1 MRRKISGV
9 LALLLATNLF
19 SGSLAGVAMPNIK
32 LSALSKTAI
41 AAALPDQAG
50 ITEISPMDGE
60 KGVPLNA
67 KLKIKFAKK
76 IRFVEADITVTG
88 SEGSSDTISLKPAEG
103 VVQEFEEIT
112 LTPPSLSNGVEYTVT
127 IPEKTFLE
135 VDTNNPLP
143 EIQWSFTTVSLGNT
157 APVLNSVSPTGQP
170 VPLISGNLVLSM
182 TFSEAVEAGTGS
194 IKINR
199 VSDNQTVE
207 TIPAVASVITPQT
220 DGKSLVE
227 FTAKKLSAGER
238 YYVLVD
244 KQAFKDTDWTPYQGI
259 SDANQWTFTVKGS
272 PVRVTQ
278 YAPTTTGVSPLTTLT
293 INFSRNVYPVNG
305 NILIKKG
312 SQTEQTISVTSPEV
326 TGGDSKMI
334 TITPK
339 KALTPNTVYTIE
351 VPAGAFEDSDGNR
364 LLNSAGNNFPGNV
377 LTWTFTTG
385 TTASTTL
392 SIVSVSPR
400 DQSVNNAVTST
411 LKATFNKEI
420 DYLSN
425 SDGVRLYKQGVNTP
439 VTTTVNVNPSNKKEL
454 IITPS
459 NLDAGATY
467 LDAGATYY
475 VDIDP
480 GVITD
485 LSSPGSVFA
494 GLKGTISWTF
504 QTVAADKTAPVLQ
517 NATMYSNSTI
527 RLQYNETLDS
537 SVSLLTSSFTVT
549 VNGETRKLSSASVSG
564 DSVYVTLETG
574 VAVGQKVTISYVG
587 NSVRPIRDVA
597 GNNAATFSKEVT
609 NSIDSVLP
617 KPTDGYVSGSTLTLY
632 FSDSLKSV
640 SSYAYQQFS
649 VTADGYSKGINGISQ
664 SGRIV
669 TLYLSSSVSNGEV
682 VKVSYSPGSY
692 PLQDSRGQNIAA
704 FSDYYVRNSYD
715 TKPPEV
721 TNIEGSGNK
730 IVLTYNEALRTTSI
744 PMKSQFSVLVNN
756 SPIYVTNV
764 EIKEDQV
771 ILTLASSFTQT
782 QNVTLSYV
790 SGVGGIADLN
800 GNLAGYIDLRP
811 VSYGLVMEG
820 IRSAI
825 VRGDTITVT
834 FNGGLMP
841 ISNLSISQFYV
852 AVDLN
857 NRTIQSAS
865 ISGDTLTI
873 KLSSPVT
880 KSQTVKLS
888 YMEGATPLYQ
898 STGTKVKGF
907 SDLTLQNLTDTET
920 STGTTNGVPSYLTAL
935 STSDFGKSGYVLGTN
950 SATTSSSR
958 LTNGTIVNKYTLD
971 SAKVAETL
979 KYFSNSNVSNR
990 MLVFEVPSTEKAA
1003 QVVIPMSGFME
1014 YYNSGKT
1021 GSLAVRYGST
1031 LFELPIE
1038 KIPFS
1043 ELYQSLMVSSIN
1055 SANLF
1060 IQLEPVSKNQLPR
1073 PTTAAGINISSIA
1086 DPIQIS
1092 VSATNASGAQS
1103 SGSLDFTGQLHY
1115 RAAGQASAAAQA
1127 SLVQYDTTSGALS
1140 HVPSKVTS
1148 SGANLLFDGTITGN
1162 TTIGPA
1168 LGYSYFS
1175 DTTTHWAKNDILEL
1189 ANKLIVEPR
1198 SNSGTNFEPN
1208 KNITRAEFA
1217 VFIAKG
1223 LGLAGDEASARR
1235 FPDVSSGTTAAYIG
1249 AAAKAGIINGNA
1261 DGTFKPNSN
1270 ITREQMALMMVR
1282 AMEYAG
1288 YNTSMN
1294 GASTAT
1300 LTKFKDAA
1308 KIQSKETVAKAVK
1321 EGIIQGVTTNTFQ
1334 PQGNA
1339 TRAQAAVMLKRVL
1352 DKLNYI

>member
-1 MRRKISGV
+1 MKR
-9 LALLLATNLF
+9 T
-19 SGSLAGVAMPNIK
+19 SLGRK
-32 LSALSKTAI
+32 LSIGLVVVLLVNLMYGMMGAQAAGTFQVSLKQPLNGAKGVSVDTSQVQLEFGRDVKMAGGTIEVRNSADSTVIATEVITLQSFAI
-41 AAALPDQAG
+41 SRYDINLPTPLDYNTTYQITGDAG
-50 ITEISPMDGE
+50 I
-60 KGVPLNA
+60 
-67 KLKIKFAKK
+67 
-76 IRFVEADITVTG
+76 FVDANDSTNVSEAIN
-88 SEGSSDTISLKPAEG
+88 L
-103 VVQEFEEIT
+103 
-112 LTPPSLSNGVEYTVT
+112 
-127 IPEKTFLE
+127 
-135 VDTNNPLP
+135 
-143 EIQWSFTTVSLGNT
+143 SFTTLSAAGSTNPTYLPVSL
-157 APVLNSVSPTGQP
+157 SPGKGQT
-170 VPLISGNLVLSM
+170 VIGTSTLLSI
-182 TFSEAVEAGTGS
+182 TFDKAILKGTGNIYVKRASNNQS
-194 IKINR
+194 IATIA
-199 VSDNQTVE
+199 VSQPEVTVSGS
-207 TIPAVASVITPQT
+207 TAS
-220 DGKSLVE
+220 
-227 FTAKKLSAGER
+227 FTVNKLTAGER
-238 YYVLVD
+238 YYILID
-244 KQAFKDTDWTPYQGI
+244 SGAFKDIDDHPFAGI
-259 SDANQWTFTVKGS
+259 SSASDWYFNVQGTPVAWSSTVPANN
-272 PVRVTQ
+272 
-278 YAPTTTGVSPLTTLT
+278 ATGVPVTGT
-293 INFSRNVYPVNG
+293 IQLNFTRPVYP
-305 NILIKKG
+305 IAG
-312 SQTEQTISVTSPEV
+312 SIRLELNNASGTLVKEYSVTSADV
-326 TGGDSKMI
+326 SGGGTSNI
-334 TITPK
+334 T
-339 KALTPNTVYTIE
+339 LTLPTLSYNTSYTVK
-351 VPAGAFEDSDGNR
+351 VPAGLFEDSDHNI
-364 LLNSAGNNFPGNV
+364 
-377 LTWTFTTG
+377 LTTARNWSFTTG
-385 TTASTTL
+385 SSSSTTL
-392 SIVSVSPR
+392 VPTFSPADR
-400 DQSVNNAVTST
+400 STNNAVTVT
-411 LKATFNKEI
+411 PTIKFNRTIQLNNASGIK
-420 DYLSN
+420 
-425 SDGVRLYKQGVNTP
+425 LYKQGSATQVGAD
-439 VTTTVNVNPSNKKEL
+439 VSLSSDNKQV
-454 IITPS
+454 IIKPDS
-459 NLDAGATY
+459 KLQEAS
-467 LDAGATYY
+467 TYY
-475 VDIDP
+475 VDIANGAISDYATGANYP
-480 GVITD
+480 GISGVT
-485 LSSPGSVFA
+485 
-494 GLKGTISWTF
+494 SWTF
-504 QTVAADKTAPVLQ
+504 QTVSADKTAPVLQ
-517 NATMYSNSTI
+517 SATMYSNSTI
-527 RLQYNETLDS
+527 RLQYNEALDS
-537 SVSLLTSSFTVT
+537 SVSLLTSSFSVT
-549 VNGETRKLSSASVSG
+549 VNGETRRLSSAHVSG

-574 VAVGQKVTISYVG
+574 VAVGQKIMISYSG

-609 NSIDSVLP
+609 NSINSVLP
-617 KPTDGYVSGSTLTLY
+617 KPSEGFVSGSTLTLY
-632 FSDSLKSV
+632 FSDDLKSV
-640 SSYAYQQFS
+640 SSNAYRQFS
-649 VTADGYSKGINGISQ
+649 VTADGRSKGIKSISQ
-664 SGRIV
+664 SGSIV

-692 PLQDSRGQNIAA
+692 PLQDIRGQNIAA
-704 FSDYYVRNSYD
+704 FSDYYVQNTND
-715 TKPPEV
+715 TKPPEIKS
-721 TNIEGSGNK
+721 IEGSGNK
-730 IVLTYNEALRTTSI
+730 IVLTYNEALSTSSL
-744 PMKSQFSVLVNN
+744 PMKSQFSVLVNIL
-756 SPIYVTNV
+756 PVYVTNV
-764 EIKEDQV
+764 EIIDNQV

-790 SGVGGIADLN
+790 SGVDGIADLN
-800 GNLAGYIDLRP
+800 GNLAGYIDLKP

-825 VRGDTITVT
+825 VRGDTITVA

-920 STGTTNGVPSYLTAL
+920 STGTANGIPSYLTTL

-950 SATTSSSR
+950 SATTSSTR

-971 SAKVAETL
+971 SAKVSETL

-1003 QVVIPMSGFME
+1003 QVVVPMSGFME
-1014 YYNSGKT
+1014 YYNSSKT

-1055 SANLF
+1055 SVNLY

-1103 SGSLDFTGQLHY
+1103 SGNLAFTGQLHY
-1115 RAAGQASAAAQA
+1115 RAAGQASAASQA
-1127 SLVQYDTTSGALS
+1127 SLVKYDTTSGALS

-1189 ANKLIVEPR
+1189 ANKLIIEPR

-1249 AAAKAGIINGNA
+1249 AAAKAGIINGNT

-1294 GASTAT
+1294 GASAAT

-1308 KIQSKETVAKAVK
+1308 KIQSKDTVAKAVK
-1321 EGIIQGVTTNTFQ
+1321 EGIIQGITTNTFQ

>member
-1 MRRKISGV
+1 MKRTS
-9 LALLLATNLF
+9 L
-19 SGSLAGVAMPNIK
+19 GSK
-32 LSALSKTAI
+32 LSIGLVVVLLVNLMYGMMGAQ
-41 AAALPDQAG
+41 AAGTFEVSLKQPLNGA
-50 ITEISPMDGE
+50 
-60 KGVPLNA
+60 KGV
-67 KLKIKFAKK
+67 
-76 IRFVEADITVTG
+76 
-88 SEGSSDTISLKPAEG
+88 S
-103 VVQEFEEIT
+103 
-112 LTPPSLSNGVEYTVT
+112 
-127 IPEKTFLE
+127 
-135 VDTNNPLP
+135 
-143 EIQWSFTTVSLGNT
+143 
-157 APVLNSVSPTGQP
+157 
-170 VPLISGNLVLSM
+170 
-182 TFSEAVEAGTGS
+182 
-194 IKINR
+194 
-199 VSDNQTVE
+199 VE
-207 TIPAVASVITPQT
+207 TSQIQLEFGREVKMAGGTIEVRNSADSTVIATEVITPQSFAISRYDINLPT
-220 DGKSLVE
+220 PLDYNTTYQITGDAGIFVDANDPSISSDAFDLKFTTISAAGSTNPKIDTADGSLVPAKGE
-227 FTAKKLSAGER
+227 QVSGGPVTLKVTFDKKILPGTGNIYIKKASTNEAVATLDVTSAVTIDENVASFTVNNLAAGER
-238 YYVLVD
+238 YYVLID
-244 KQAFKDTDWTPYQGI
+244 SGAFKDIDDHPFTGIRSASDWYFNVRGAAVNWSSTVP
-259 SDANQWTFTVKGS
+259 ANN
-272 PVRVTQ
+272 
-278 YAPTTTGVSPLTTLT
+278 ATGVPVTGT
-293 INFSRNVYPVNG
+293 IQLNFTRPVYPIAG
-305 NILIKKG
+305 NIRLELNNASGTLVK
-312 SQTEQTISVTSPEV
+312 EYSVTSADV
-326 TGGDSKMI
+326 SGGGTSKI
-334 TITPK
+334 T
-339 KALTPNTVYTIE
+339 LTLPTLSYNTSYTVK
-351 VPAGAFEDSDGNR
+351 VPGGLFEDSDHN
-364 LLNSAGNNFPGNV
+364 LTSAR
-377 LTWTFTTG
+377 TWNFTTG
-385 TTASTTL
+385 SSTTTTL
-392 SIVSVSPR
+392 VASFSPTDR
-400 DQSVNNAVTST
+400 STNNAVTVT
-411 LKATFNKEI
+411 PTVKFNRTIKLNNASGI
-420 DYLSN
+420 K
-425 SDGVRLYKQGVNTP
+425 LYKQGTTTP
-439 VTTTVNVNPSNKKEL
+439 VGTTVTLSSDKMQV
-454 IITPS
+454 IIKPDS
-459 NLDAGATY
+459 KLQEAS
-467 LDAGATYY
+467 TYY
-475 VDIDP
+475 VDIAS
-480 GVITD
+480 GAISD
-485 LSSPGSVFA
+485 LATGANYA
-494 GLKGTISWTF
+494 GISGTVSWTF

-527 RLQYNETLDS
+527 RLQYNEALDS
-537 SVSLLTSSFTVT
+537 SVSLMTSSFTVT
-549 VNGETRKLSSASVSG
+549 VNGETRRLSSAYVSG

-574 VAVGQKVTISYVG
+574 VAVGQKITISYSA

-597 GNNAATFSKEVT
+597 GNYAATFSKEVT

-617 KPTDGYVSGSTLTLY
+617 KPTEGYVNGSTLTLY

-649 VTADGYSKGINGISQ
+649 VTADGYSKGINSISQ

-704 FSDYYVRNSYD
+704 FNDYFVRNSYD

-721 TNIEGSGNK
+721 TSIEGSGNK

-744 PMKSQFSVLVNN
+744 PLKSQFSVLVNN

-764 EIKEDQV
+764 EVKENQV

-790 SGVGGIADLN
+790 SGVGGTADLN
-800 GNLAGYIDLRP
+800 GNLAGYIDLKP

-825 VRGDTITVT
+825 VRGDTITVA

-920 STGTTNGVPSYLTAL
+920 STGTTNGIPSYLTTL

-950 SATTSSSR
+950 SATTSSTR

-971 SAKVAETL
+971 SAKVSETL

-1003 QVVIPMSGFME
+1003 QVVVPMSGFME

-1055 SANLF
+1055 SVNLF

-1103 SGSLDFTGQLHY
+1103 SGNLAFTGQLHY
-1115 RAAGQASAAAQA
+1115 RAAGQASAASQA
-1127 SLVQYDTTSGALS
+1127 SLVKYDTTSGALS

-1189 ANKLIVEPR
+1189 ANKLIIEPR

-1217 VFIAKG
+1217 VYIAKG
-1223 LGLAGDEASARR
+1223 LGLTGDESYARR

-1249 AAAKAGIINGNA
+1249 AAAKAGIINGNT

-1294 GASTAT
+1294 GASAAT

-1321 EGIIQGVTTNTFQ
+1321 EGIIQGITTNTFQ